1 MNTRLMPCD
10 VDDAHLYD
18 AEMRTHIL
26 PRDLERGKG
35 SQRERGMMVSAA
47 VASCRP
53 NCQGYGGCALTEP

>member
-1 MNTRLMPCD
+1 MPCD

-47 VASCRP
+47 VASAGPLAGPTARVTV
-53 NCQGYGGCALTEP
+53 AAR